1 VKDQITG
8 KVAALPTRSPSRK
21 ARTQRSN
28 GKRTIRQAPKCR
40 SRIQPV
46 AKTWSR
52 GATATRLRCRGF
64 SPKAVSN
71 SDCTG
76 GTDISTG
83 GFQYTPN
90 IDAVVYFVKT
100 IYPLEQALPA
110 ARFYVIGDKAPP
122 EVIALANESVITT
135 GLQPDIRPYFDS
147 VKTKVMFSSEA
158 AQKQLANLFSQSHL
172 SSHPGPRLSNDSAG
186 FTSRDAERVGVVR

>member
-1 VKDQITG
+1 
-8 KVAALPTRSPSRK
+8 
-21 ARTQRSN
+21 
-28 GKRTIRQAPKCR
+28 
-40 SRIQPV
+40 V

-52 GATATRLRCRGF
+52 AATATRLRCRGF

-83 GFQYTPN
+83 GFQHTPN
-90 IDAVVYFVKT
+90 IDAVVYFVKET
-100 IYPLEQALPA
+100 YPLEQTRLPA

-122 EVIALANESVITT
+122 EVIALANESVIIT

-147 VKTKVMFSSEA
+147 VKTKVMFSSKA

-172 SSHPGPRLSNDSAG
+172 SSHPGPRLSDDSAG
-186 FTSRDAERVGVVR
+186 FASRDAERVGVVR

>member
-1 VKDQITG
+1 M
-8 KVAALPTRSPSRK
+8 
-21 ARTQRSN
+21 
-28 GKRTIRQAPKCR
+28 
-40 SRIQPV
+40 

-52 GATATRLRCRGF
+52 AATADQADETWV
-64 SPKAVSN
+64 VSN
-71 SDCTG
+71 FEQELLRNERPDSSIEIVLMVVDPPGSMTPFSLRR
-76 GTDISTG
+76 DFLFVG
-83 GFQYTPN
+83 GFQHTPN
-90 IDAVVYFVKT
+90 IDAVVYFVKK
-100 IYPLEQALPA
+100 IYPLVQARLPA

-172 SSHPGPRLSNDSAG
+172 SSHRGPRLSNDSAG